1 MIRLPDGYCLTR
13 ALSQVKTVMLPRSC
27 QRYRFVPPSLPLT
40 HFLLHEFLHGEE
52 RVYMYTAH
60 ASLFQE
66 HDTFTVPP
74 VSMTMGHTK
83 HGFPSVHELD
93 QKSITRSETLGEP
106 ASQDKT
112 TRRTTKKSK
121 SLFSQQFESHSA
133 EYFGIEMQAPQI
145 NFPMQRDR
153 VEPIRLTGRI
163 VKVPGLSE
171 NRQDASSNR
180 GRSDTKDPLPPT
192 SGAEASS
199 SGIEGVAAT
208 HGRGGDGDA
217 EVLKKHFAS
226 AASQTWERYSNVRSE
241 SLVSLSLLGSLLM
254 DKTLIISLPRYLASP
269 LRFFSCSQ
277 HTKSAWEAPP
287 PDVIAAL

>member
-180 GRSDTKDPLPPT
+180 GRSDTKDPLPRLVALRHLLLALRAWLLPT
-192 SGAEASS
+192 AEGATGTLKCLRS
-199 SGIEGVAAT
+199 IL
-208 HGRGGDGDA
+208 HQQLHKRGKGTA
-217 EVLKKHFAS
+217 MSVVSPL
-226 AASQTWERYSNVRSE
+226 
-241 SLVSLSLLGSLLM
+241 SLSLFLAL
-254 DKTLIISLPRYLASP
+254 YLWTRP
-269 LRFFSCSQ
+269 L
-277 HTKSAWEAPP
+277 
-287 PDVIAAL
+287 